1 MDLHDL
7 TGYLIHRTDIKLTS
21 YFTRKLKPYGV
32 TPEQWSIISI
42 LDDQRGITQKELVEA
57 IDKKQTTIVR
67 MVHSME
73 KKGLIKR
80 IFNEQDR
87 RSHYLFLTEKGAET
101 KKTIS
106 PAVKDAHLFVTR
118 QLSEEEIDQLK
129 TLLNKVYNTPMLITV
144 PYKDDIS
151 L

>member
-7 TGYLIHRTDIKLTS
+7 TGYLIHRTDVKLTN
-21 YFTRKLKPYGV
+21 YFTKKLKPYGV

-42 LDDQRGITQKELVEA
+42 LDDQRGTTQKELVEA
-57 IDKKQTTIVR
+57 IDKNQTTIVR

-73 KKGLIKR
+73 KKGLVKR

-118 QLSEEEIDQLK
+118 QLSNEEVDQLK
-129 TLLNKVYNTPMLITV
+129 TLLNKVYHTPC
-144 PYKDDIS
+144 
-151 L
+151 

>member
-7 TGYLIHRTDIKLTS
+7 TGYLIHRTDVKLTN

-42 LDDQRGITQKELVEA
+42 LDDQRGTTQKELVEA
-57 IDKKQTTIVR
+57 IDKNQTTIVR

-106 PAVKDAHLFVTR
+106 PAVKDAHFFVTR

-129 TLLNKVYNTPMLITV
+129 TLLNKVYNTPC
-144 PYKDDIS
+144 
-151 L
+151 